1 MEEMLSETLK
11 NLNSVSETEN
21 KQNENLSEFFVQFD
35 DLLIVLDLKSI
46 D

>member
-11 NLNSVSETEN
+11 KLNSVSETEN
-21 KQNENLSEFFVQFD
+21 KQNENLSEFFVKFD
-35 DLLIVLDLKSI
+35 DLFIVLDLKSI